1 MPLWFTKH
9 QPVFKSID
17 NNHPNLEITRVPAGI
32 EGPPCLRVSHKH
44 FGTVEN
50 QPFEYFRLGMPVECR
65 DFPAGGEIAVS
76 IPVPILGD
84 KRGWSSQQSASLD
97 LSETD
102 SIEGSRKEHRA
113 VDIDNVDSD
122 SALRPSNGYDSKMS
136 TLNGTHKEKR
146 KGPSLP
152 LGRKIPM
159 GRTPSTE
166 SPTGPPSEVSTEV
179 TPSPAKAKRNK
190 FVKSASMDAP
200 RGLDSNQNQT
210 RYTNNDIDGRRS
222 PGAEVM
228 RKGKKLKTP
237 DASPPGT
244 LTHEYSGLS
253 PHSDNTSSIGS
264 EGQMRPKLSKI
275 SSMGS
280 SFEMFK
286 SVDIMSDISEV
297 DSIDVAMATKFSYAV
312 RVFPGQDPA
321 EIHVGW
327 VTPGYHH
334 HSVTFDPETTR
345 AVGVNLMSDSGGVQE
360 STKHRDCFMIC
371 VGDFLD
377 MLSSPEGRRVT
388 TGLVVSCVVDIAN
401 GELTFS
407 INNREISQIFCK
419 RDKHKIRMAKSPPGQ
434 YRICTSLAPL

>member
-1 MPLWFTKH
+1 MLTLQPLI
-9 QPVFKSID
+9 SIK
-17 NNHPNLEITRVPAGI
+17 
-32 EGPPCLRVSHKH
+32 CL
-44 FGTVEN
+44 
-50 QPFEYFRLGMPVECR
+50 
-65 DFPAGGEIAVS
+65 
-76 IPVPILGD
+76 
-84 KRGWSSQQSASLD
+84 SS
-97 LSETD
+97 
-102 SIEGSRKEHRA
+102 EHRA
-113 VDIDNVDSD
+113 VDIDAVDSD
-122 SALRPSNGYDSKMS
+122 SALRPSNGYDSKMG

-159 GRTPSTE
+159 GRTPLTD

-200 RGLDSNQNQT
+200 RGLDTQNQT
-210 RYTNNDIDGRRS
+210 RYTNNEIDGRRS

-264 EGQMRPKLSKI
+264 EGHMRPKLSKI

-321 EIHVGW
+321 EIFVGW

-345 AVGVNLMSDSGGVQE
+345 AVKVNLMSDSGGVQE
-360 STKHRDCFMIC
+360 RCAK
-371 VGDFLD
+371 V
-377 MLSSPEGRRVT
+377 LSSSLSNCPLKCSVLEVFSF
-388 TGLVVSCVVDIAN
+388 VSVWV
-401 GELTFS
+401 
-407 INNREISQIFCK
+407 
-419 RDKHKIRMAKSPPGQ
+419 
-434 YRICTSLAPL
+434 